1 MFKRMFLLAIAL
13 FTAIFIFG
21 SINVNNGL
29 SHKIIVQP
37 GQEATEI
44 ISIVNSGEEPVK
56 VTLYKKDYF
65 YYFENSK
72 QLTSYSS
79 PSSLAQSNAS
89 WISIQ
94 TPEVLISPGEESD
107 IPFTVSVPNQS
118 GLKGTY
124 WSMIMVE
131 PSVAESEVSKGKIT
145 IKNTIRYGIQVST
158 TVGVPE
164 TGDKKMDILSRTL
177 SKDGDASYLQ
187 LVLKNTGIFGL
198 NPSITMRAY
207 DNETGS
213 LTGEFEGNSGFLYP
227 GTSKLYTIPF
237 EGLKPGKY
245 KIIVLIQDGDDVWGA
260 QYNANLM

>member
-1 MFKRMFLLAIAL
+1 MFLLTIIIL
-13 FTAIFIFG
+13 FTAVFIFG

-29 SHKIIVQP
+29 SHKIMLKP

-79 PSSLAQSNAS
+79 PSSLAQSNAD

-94 TPEVLISPGEESD
+94 IPEVLIPSGEESN
-107 IPFTVSVPNQS
+107 IPFTVSAPNQS
-118 GLKGTY
+118 SLKGTY
-124 WSMIMVE
+124 WSMIMIE
-131 PSVAESEVSKGKIT
+131 PSAVESEVSKGKIT

-164 TGDKKMDILSRTL
+164 AGDKKIEILSRAL
-177 SKDGDASYLQ
+177 SKDGEANYLQ
-187 LVLKNTGIFGL
+187 LVLKNIGIFSL
-198 NPSITMRAY
+198 NPSITMRTY

-227 GTSKLYTIPF
+227 GTSRLYTIPF

-245 KIIVLIQDGDDVWGA
+245 KIVVLIQDGDDVWGA

>member
-1 MFKRMFLLAIAL
+1 M
-13 FTAIFIFG
+13 AIFIFG
-21 SINVNNGL
+21 SININNGL
-29 SHKIIVQP
+29 SHKITVQP

-56 VTLYKKDYF
+56 VRLYKKDYF

-79 PSSLAQSNAS
+79 PSSLVQSNAD

-94 TPEVLISPGEESD
+94 TPEILISPGEESD

-118 GLKGTY
+118 CLKGTY
-124 WSMIMVE
+124 WSMIMIE
-131 PSVAESEVSKGKIT
+131 PSTAESEISKGKIT

-158 TVGVPE
+158 TVGFPE
-164 TGDKKMDILSRTL
+164 TGDKKMEILSRTL
-177 SKDGDASYLQ
+177 TKDGNANYLQ

-198 NPSITMRAY
+198 NPAITMRTY

-213 LTGEFEGNSGFLYP
+213 LKGEFEGNSGFLYP
-227 GTSKLYTIPF
+227 GTSRLYTIPF
-237 EGLKPGKY
+237 EGLEPGKY